1 MIRGFISMIA
11 APIAALAVSQASAEL
26 SLCNR
31 TSFRVEAAI
40 GLEKRANVATRGW
53 FRLDPGQCRQVMDG
67 PFDAEMVYLHA
78 RTPPVYGVAP
88 QPQDGQADF
97 CIRNSDFEIADARGC
112 PASQQAHFSAA
123 KPSESPKGP
132 VVNLAE
138 ESDYDDVQSRLAGAF
153 NDCW

>member
-11 APIAALAVSQASAEL
+11 APIAALAVSQGSAEL

-31 TSFRVEAAI
+31 TSFRVEAAV
-40 GLEKRANVATRGW
+40 GLEKRANVAPRGW

-78 RTPPVYGVAP
+78 RTPPVYGTAP

-97 CIRNSDFEIADARGC
+97 CIRNGVFEIADARGC
-112 PASQQAHFSAA
+112 PPSQQAHFSAA
-123 KPSESPKGP
+123 KPSESPKGRSSIWP
-132 VVNLAE
+132 K
-138 ESDYDDVQSRLAGAF
+138 SPITMM
-153 NDCW
+153 C

>member
-11 APIAALAVSQASAEL
+11 APIAALAVSQARAEL

-67 PFDAEMVYLHA
+67 PF
-78 RTPPVYGVAP
+78 RRR
-88 QPQDGQADF
+88 DGL
-97 CIRNSDFEIADARGC
+97 
-112 PASQQAHFSAA
+112 PA
-123 KPSESPKGP
+123 
-132 VVNLAE
+132 
-138 ESDYDDVQSRLAGAF
+138 
-153 NDCW
+153 